1 MSEKIVFVGPPE
13 AGKTTLRKIFFEGE
27 NPTKLLEYALEPTH
41 GIESIILK
49 LSKEIGI
56 FDLAGQ
62 ENQYWLETE
71 KKTIF
76 YNTKVLLLVIDVTT
90 SIDDIL
96 DFIRKIIK
104 IRNDL
109 TPSSIIYV
117 LIHKIDLVKKKILRE
132 LNSRIKFALIKET
145 QINVYFTSI
154 KKEYFTQTFS
164 FFIDI
169 LKTCLADKIDHDKLD
184 LNFLKEAIMLLFP
197 IDQEVVISRKDLQ
210 VKLNRSKTII
220 DSIIEHLIR
229 KGHIYEMGKKK
240 ISLTDKGKK
249 HFKEILT
256 NFSIEDIVE
265 IEKNFNLTRIPRKV
279 KVPSFIGF
287 FISDKCGINY
297 VTVELDEGKIDFFL
311 SRDFKE
317 KVKKRDFDLDLI
329 SGFVS
334 ALEQFSHEIN
344 IQDLAGLELK
354 GTNLKMQ
361 ILSFD
366 EYNVTFFTNPN
377 VNMKPLENKI
387 REYFNIIFKKYRKQ
401 FNKVNQ
407 TGNTSILAHLSK
419 SEREW
424 LKKLNKSYEERLKN
438 LEFYDMNYIDTLN
451 NQLDEFYNEI
461 NLKASEKLEQLE
473 KIKKLKA
480 DLMKGAAEDNF
491 DKIKSIT
498 KKAQELGLNFTW
510 NGSF

>member
-1 MSEKIVFVGPPE
+1 MSEKIVFVGPPK

-27 NPTKLLEYALEPTH
+27 NPTKLLEYALKPTH
-41 GIESIILK
+41 GIESIIIK
-49 LSKEIGI
+49 LSKEIGV

-76 YNTKVLLLVIDVTT
+76 YNTKVILLVIDVTT
-90 SIDDIL
+90 PIDDIL

-109 TPSSIIYV
+109 TPSSVIYV
-117 LIHKIDLVKKKILRE
+117 LIHKIDLVKKNKLRE

-169 LKTCLADKIDHDKLD
+169 LKTCLADEIDHDKID
-184 LNFLKEAIMLLFP
+184 FNFLKEVMCLLFP
-197 IDQEVVISRKDLQ
+197 IDQETVISRKDLQ
-210 VKLNRSKTII
+210 VKLNRSKPTI
-220 DSIIEHLIR
+220 DSMIEHLIR
-229 KGHIYEMGKKK
+229 KGHVIEKGKKK

-249 HFKEILT
+249 HFKEILY
-256 NFSIEDIVE
+256 NFSMENFVE
-265 IEKNFNLTRIPRKV
+265 IEKNFKLTKTPSEV
-279 KVPSFIGF
+279 KVPPFIGF

-297 VTVELDEGKIDFFL
+297 VTVELDEAAINFFL
-311 SRDFKE
+311 GRDFKE
-317 KVKKRDFDLDLI
+317 KVKKQDFDLDLI

-334 ALEQFSHEIN
+334 ALESFSHEIN
-344 IQDLAGLELK
+344 IQDLTGLELK

-366 EYNVTFFTNPN
+366 DYNVTFFTNPK

-387 REYFNIIFKKYRKQ
+387 REYFNLLFKKYRKQ
-401 FNKVNQ
+401 FDKVNQ

-424 LKKLNKSYEERLKN
+424 LKELNKSYEDRLKN

-461 NLKASEKLEQLE
+461 NLKASEKLEKLE
-473 KIKKLKA
+473 KLKKLKA
-480 DLMKGAAEDNF
+480 DLMKGVAEDNF
-491 DKIKSIT
+491 DDIKSIS
-498 KKAQELGLNFTW
+498 KKAQELGLKLT
-510 NGSF
+510 